1 MFSDI
6 INFISS
12 VGFPIA
18 MCVLFFLEVKELEK
32 SRKEE
37 TKSNTESITSMANAI
52 ENNTAVVTQLTTVIS
67 QYLPVIIQ
75 SRNNKTDNESDGY

>member
-1 MFSDI
+1 MDAIF
-6 INFISS
+6 NFISQ

-18 MCVLFFLEVKELEK
+18 MCVMFFMYLRELEK

-37 TKSNTESITSMANAI
+37 STSNTQAITNMANAI
-52 ENNTAVVTQLTTVIS
+52 ENNTAVVTQLANVMS

-75 SRNNKTDNESDGY
+75 ARNDKSDTESEGY